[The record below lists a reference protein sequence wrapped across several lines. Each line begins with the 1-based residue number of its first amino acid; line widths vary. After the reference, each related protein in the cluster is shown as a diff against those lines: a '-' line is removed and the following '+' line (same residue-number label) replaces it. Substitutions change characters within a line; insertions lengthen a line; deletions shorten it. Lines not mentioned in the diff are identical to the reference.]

1 MENNKDDKKINY
13 SGINLKKI
21 ESIVNITKKINH
33 TKFEKWFSFEYKISV
48 NENEFL
54 EKLIR
59 KNELYLPSYNE
70 EKLFASFISR
80 ILNEVDF
87 SFSDVKDWYSSWLQ
101 GELNGFKFSGK
112 PYFMVAKGNEF
123 PKEPYFFIQEFKPSE
138 RPTKV
143 KDQLLAEMLVAM
155 EINKTNIFHG
165 AFIIGQNWFFV
176 VVEKL
181 KSGNYEYF
189 VSRQFDSLNIEN
201 LRQIYINLQ
210 AAKKLFCN
218 KK

>member
-112 PYFMVAKGNEF
+112 PDFMVAKGKKTPE
-123 PKEPYFFIQEFKPSE
+123 KPYFFIQEFKRTQNTSDPE
-138 RPTKV
+138 
-143 KDQLLAEMLVAM
+143 DQLLAEMLVAM